1 MKSVAAS
8 LLVLCAI
15 GFGIQTAAQGI
26 DDFTLSGDD
35 AVAAKSSTE
44 ISVNAAE
51 RIARAC
57 VSWAEERGRRVSVVI
72 LGLGGNLVYAYR
84 MDGHLPVN
92 IDTAQMKAE
101 TALYFRIS
109 SHAVLNRYS
118 NTGSTSQI
126 IKLNHYLVEG
136 GLPIMVGDEMI
147 GAVGVGGYY
156 QNDEICA
163 HHALTTVIGPQPP
176 LVDRS

>member
-1 MKSVAAS
+1 MKSLATS
-8 LLVLCAI
+8 LLVPCVV
-15 GFGIQTAAQGI
+15 GFSFQAAAQDI
-26 DDFTLSGDD
+26 DGFTLSGED

-44 ISVNAAE
+44 ISVTTAE
-51 RIARAC
+51 QIAKAC

-92 IDTAQMKAE
+92 IETAQMKAE
-101 TALYFRIS
+101 TALYYRIS
-109 SHAVLNRYS
+109 SHAVLRRYS
-118 NTGSTSQI
+118 NSGNTPQM
-126 IKLNHYLVEG
+126 IKLNQYMVEG

-156 QNDEICA
+156 QHDEICA
-163 HHALTTVIGPQPP
+163 HHALTAVIGPQPP
-176 LVDRS
+176 LVDGS

>member
-1 MKSVAAS
+1 MKSLAAS
-8 LLVLCAI
+8 LLVLCVT
-15 GFGIQTAAQGI
+15 GFSFQVAAQEI

-35 AVAAKSSTE
+35 AIAAKSSTE
-44 ISVNAAE
+44 ISVKAAE
-51 RIARAC
+51 QIAKAC

-72 LGLGGNLVYAYR
+72 LGLGGNIVYAYR
-84 MDGHLPVN
+84 MDGHIPVN
-92 IDTAQMKAE
+92 IETARMKAE

-109 SHAVLNRYS
+109 SHAALERYS

-126 IKLNHYLVEG
+126 VMLDQYLVEG

-156 QNDEICA
+156 QHDEICA

-176 LVDRS
+176 LVDSS